1 MSIKDK
7 KVFFLLSFGHCGIDW
22 THALLTSH
30 EKILIL
36 PAFSFYRG
44 WKNTTSVNNYQLCVD
59 SVLCEWK
66 RYLDYDYS
74 DKEGGRFFCSNN
86 DNELFYTRFKSN
98 LTSFGLRRK
107 SVFYALHEAYA
118 YVKNIDINYIEVIV
132 EHEHVCFDVDCI
144 FKDFLNPNIL
154 FLLRDP
160 RAAIAGYYRGIE
172 RKCIE
177 RSDCYHHLISKSWA
191 EWRKA
196 TSLFYRHSSYKD
208 SNIHIVKY
216 ENLVHDFTISIKNIT
231 SILGIKYRKIL
242 TIPTNA
248 DGTPWRTDTCY
259 ISNSDPDVNRD
270 IFFTKDRI
278 KERWMSVL
286 TKKDIISIE
295 VVFSKIMKDFGYKK
309 MYRMSLANQ
318 FTGYLYAIYP
328 HRGKDRFSF
337 YKADQNERQSIIIR
351 SENIIL
357 SCIVKYSPF
366 YVLTFFQ
373 YIFSINDNIRIILG
387 NIPEKYN

>member
-1 MSIKDK
+1 MDIKEK
-7 KVFFLLSFGHCGIDW
+7 KIFFLLSFGHCGIDW
-22 THALLTSH
+22 THSLLTSH

-44 WKNTTSVNNYQLCVD
+44 WRNVTFSMREELCAD
-59 SVLCEWK
+59 SVVCKWK
-66 RYLDYDYS
+66 KYLDSGYHN
-74 DKEGGRFFCSNN
+74 KEGGRFFYNNN
-86 DNELFYTRFKSN
+86 DSELFYTRFKHN
-98 LTSFGLRRK
+98 LNLFGLNRK
-107 SVFYALHEAYA
+107 SVFYAIHEAYA
-118 YVKNIDINYIEVIV
+118 YVKNIDIDYIDVII
-132 EHEHVCFDVDCI
+132 EHEHVCFNVDYL
-144 FKDFLNPNIL
+144 FKDFLNPNII

-160 RAAIAGYYRGIE
+160 RAAIAGYYKGIE

-196 TSLFYRHSSYKD
+196 TNLFYRHSSYKD
-208 SNIHIVKY
+208 NNIHIVKY
-216 ENLVHDFTISIKNIT
+216 EDLVHDFKISIKNIA

-270 IFFTKDRI
+270 VFFTKDRI

-357 SCIVKYSPF
+357 SCIVKYTPF